1 MYAHEPITA
10 CTGKAGH
17 AWRIWWLGKDDSFF
31 RIWPSIHTL
40 FISIPSRLFEG
51 RDIEQFKN
59 ILSSEHPLLPAK
71 KFLFLGWFYTF
82 FSSEDGQHFVLIF
95 SPTKNDHKS
104 NSSKLL
110 ECFFLVL
117 LFSFQQKIAWNYNI
131 LITEGGAKSVT
142 TKFFF
147 LLQISKRK
155 IPHEI
160 LIFEIKKIVKKS
172 PIFYVVRLSSI

>member
-1 MYAHEPITA
+1 M
-10 CTGKAGH
+10 
-17 AWRIWWLGKDDSFF
+17 F
-31 RIWPSIHTL
+31 
-40 FISIPSRLFEG
+40 
-51 RDIEQFKN
+51 
-59 ILSSEHPLLPAK
+59 
-71 KFLFLGWFYTF
+71 
-82 FSSEDGQHFVLIF
+82 
-95 SPTKNDHKS
+95 
-104 NSSKLL
+104 
-110 ECFFLVL
+110 
-117 LFSFQQKIAWNYNI
+117 FSFQQKIAWNYNI